1 MKNKRLGLSE
11 LKVKSFVT
19 DIDNNRM
26 AQIIGASG
34 LTCNLTKSLVGTMCN
49 CPNISQGAQVC
60 SRDSC

>member
-19 DIDNNRM
+19 DIDNTRLVNVM
-26 AQIIGASG
+26 GASG
-34 LTCNLTKSLVGTMCN
+34 LTCNLTKSIVETMCN